1 MLTVVTVVPRRST
14 TLTESEPLFVTY
26 AARAGSIPTLTG
38 VGRLGPAFLS
48 SHERQPTLA
57 VAHATAKAR

>member
-1 MLTVVTVVPRRST
+1 MLTVATVAPRRST

-26 AARAGSIPTLTG
+26 AARAGSIPTG
-38 VGRLGPAFLS
+38 GRFGPAFLPS